1 MDTKELKNNVA
12 SIDSAIEKLLE
23 ITKTKQTVLIQRN
36 HEELNNLIEKEQ
48 QLLNTLSHLSKHQK
62 SLTNSIKIEFN
73 IDEDTNSL
81 TDILEYVSK
90 NISLDDL
97 NRLKSLLQN
106 INEKSKELQKIN
118 EQNKMLI
125 EASRVFI
132 KGIIQSVRG
141 SANSSLINRRM

>member
-23 ITKTKQTVLIQRN
+23 ITRTKQTVLIQRN

-81 TDILEYVSK
+81 THK
-90 NISLDDL
+90 
-97 NRLKSLLQN
+97 
-106 INEKSKELQKIN
+106 
-118 EQNKMLI
+118 
-125 EASRVFI
+125 
-132 KGIIQSVRG
+132 
-141 SANSSLINRRM
+141 